1 MLLIDKYAYM
11 NRWQHIHPIEKMVFT
26 FFLMLFSLTVKDTL
40 VSLITFTVMSVF
52 TILGAKIPFKYYLK
66 LLLVPS
72 FFLLSSMLT
81 ILISFSSNDSL
92 ITSALW
98 TTKLLGLYIFITES
112 SVETAIQLFFTVLSS
127 ISCLYFLTLTTPVHD
142 ILHVLRRLRV
152 PALLIELTEITYRFI
167 FVFLET
173 SLKIHQAQN
182 SRLGY
187 LTVKQS
193 IHSLGLLV
201 SSLFVHV
208 FQRSKELIIAM
219 NSRCYTDDITLLEN
233 DYSFSNKN
241 WIVITLIFVSIVSV
255 YIQFGGSLNG

>member
-11 NRWQHIHPIEKMVFT
+11 NRWQHIHPIEKIVLA
-26 FFLMLFSLTVKDTL
+26 FFLLLFSLTVKDTL
-40 VSLITFTVMSVF
+40 VSLITFIVMSAF
-52 TILGAKIPFKYYLK
+52 TILGAKIPFKYYFK
-66 LLLVPS
+66 LLLVPG
-72 FFLLSSMLT
+72 FFLLSSMMT
-81 ILISFSSNDSL
+81 ILISFTSNTILIPSS
-92 ITSALW
+92 LW
-98 TTKLLGLYIFITES
+98 TTEFLGLHIFITKH
-112 SVETAIQLFFTVLSS
+112 SVETATQLFFTVLSS

-142 ILHVLRRLRV
+142 IMHVLRKLKV

-173 SLKIHQAQN
+173 SLKMHQAQN
-182 SRLGY
+182 ARLGY

-201 SSLFVHV
+201 SSLFIHV

-219 NSRCYTDDITLLEN
+219 NSRCYMEDIKLLED
-233 DYSFSNKN
+233 DYSFSQRN
-241 WIVITLIFVSIVSV
+241 WLGIVVISISIVAV